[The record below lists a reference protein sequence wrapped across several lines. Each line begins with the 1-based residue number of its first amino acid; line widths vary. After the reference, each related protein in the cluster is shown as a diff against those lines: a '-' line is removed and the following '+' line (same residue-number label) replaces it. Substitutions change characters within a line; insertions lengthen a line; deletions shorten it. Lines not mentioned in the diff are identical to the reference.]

1 MSPGPVKR
9 YRARSRNRALGNQQ
23 RTELREKALEM
34 AQRGLRPRAGQK
46 TVETRSDLGRAHN
59 RRGGPV
65 DKDSPGE
72 QQAAARRY
80 DRGVAEGI
88 AQREKQIDQ
97 IEGRR
102 SFQLHKNTTSNE
114 RSGQL
119 FRTIK
124 RKGGEVHEYQSG
136 KRVFVRKPAA
146 SRTTGAT
153 EGTYNRHKPASRG
166 SQDLANQLAQRRVT
180 ENRPKARRKLFA
192 RG

>member
-34 AQRGLRPRAGQK
+34 AQKGL
-46 TVETRSDLGRAHN
+46 N

-65 DKDSPGE
+65 DQGSP
-72 QQAAARRY
+72 QAQKQAADKLKSERAQNL
-80 DRGVAEGI
+80 GEM
-88 AQREKQIDQ
+88 QREKQVAGRAPQADQ
-97 IEGRR
+97 KQRFAGLSRALNR
-102 SFQLHKNTTSNE
+102 SGNS
-114 RSGQL
+114 RSGQM
-119 FRTIK
+119 FQRVPA
-124 RKGGEVHEYQSG
+124 KGGEIHRYAGGRQ
-136 KRVFVRKPAA
+136 VFVRKPAA

-153 EGTYNRHKPASRG
+153 EGTYNRQKPASRG

>member
-34 AQRGLRPRAGQK
+34 AQRGL
-46 TVETRSDLGRAHN
+46 N

-65 DKDSPGE
+65 DKGPPAE
-72 QQAAARRY
+72 QKAAA
-80 DRGVAEGI
+80 DRLRNEH
-88 AQREKQIDQ
+88 AQALGEAQGEKQRQGRKAVSDQ
-97 IEGRR
+97 RLDTR
-102 SFQLHKNTTSNE
+102 AFQLHRNTTGNA
-114 RSGQL
+114 RSGGL
-119 FRTIK
+119 FR
-124 RKGGEVHEYQSG
+124 RKAVRGGELHDYPGTKNDV
-136 KRVFVRKPAA
+136 VVRKPAA
-146 SRTTGAT
+146 SRETGPTA
-153 EGTYNRHKPASRG
+153 GTYNRHKPASRG